1 MDDTSL
7 FAPPNVEPTAPAES
21 SRGDRRRKAR
31 EILSTQCSRLDRLEI
46 ELTDRLQHVA
56 DEIAR
61 ELANSGVPAA
71 SGAPASDSQLAALA
85 QQVELLQHD
94 LSAREQSLDRLSAEL
109 EQTRLERARFEQELR
124 LQSTLAAEAQ
134 ALAEQSR
141 VELAESQAETKAE
154 RRRLARELKER
165 HAGERSERERH
176 EKELATLQ
184 AALATAQAEQDRL
197 IGDLREAAGP
207 RGAESEELAKL
218 RVQRDTISARLTAA
232 TEQLA
237 ELDRLNVELERVRI
251 ESGKYEQELRV
262 RDALIAEAQ
271 SRDERSRQE
280 LAAALAE
287 AQAEKSRAATLE
299 RRLAE
304 LDNANAELEQAKVL
318 AANVEQELRVR
329 EALLADAQAREE
341 QARRELA
348 HSIEQAN
355 AAQATLEAV
364 RLQQDDLTGRLAL
377 AQQASLNAAGVQHEL
392 ELCAA
397 RLAEVQTQA
406 AADRAELAKSAEQLA
421 TAQAQLAAAR
431 ELNEAANREA
441 DAARREAE
449 TARREADAAREEAAA
464 QEPVLKKLRTQ
475 LNKAQ
480 AEAERLEG
488 ELAEA
493 KAETTQLRRELDA
506 LTAQQNLQAQQLAA
520 AEARLREA
528 QSAAEELATENS
540 QAKTVQIELAAAQAQ
555 AAEAQR
561 LAGER
566 EQLLLESTRY
576 EQELRVRDALVA
588 EAQQHDQAARVEL
601 ATVEAEL
608 KTLRLQWASFEQQS
622 AASGDAEVATLRA
635 QLSTAQK
642 ELAAARAEAQAAL
655 ELASTAHES
664 PAEGSTA
671 SNEELAGLRAE
682 LQAARELNDRLMAG
696 GSDGDNATALVELQ
710 KQRDAL
716 VDRLAEAELRLKSL
730 GNVEAEARRHED
742 MQRRYEMAMTDLK
755 ELKRTN
761 AELESKL
768 KSRSDGGKT
777 TAVGS
782 GGMDWEARKQ
792 QMLAALED
800 DDRGDA
806 EAAQERETI
815 QNAIELTDQIVAQK
829 EQEIADL
836 RRQLAD
842 RASAEGASTGA
853 AVAELLNSDELIRQE
868 REKLLKAEAE
878 WREKIGRAEIDISVE
893 RAKIARDRMEL
904 EEKMRL
910 YQSDQSSRA
919 ADGAPGAPDKAP
931 RGRWLARLGLKDLN
945 DESQQQ

>member
-7 FAPPNVEPTAPAES
+7 IAPPNVEPAAPAES

-31 EILSTQCSRLDRLEI
+31 EILSTQCSRLDRLET

-61 ELANSGVPAA
+61 ELANSGIPAT
-71 SGAPASDSQLAALA
+71 SGAPASDSQLAALV

-94 LSAREQSLDRLSAEL
+94 LSAREQSLDRLTAEL
-109 EQTRLERARFEQELR
+109 EQTRLDRARFEQELR
-124 LQSTLAAEAQ
+124 MQSSLATESQAQAEQARIELAEAQ
-134 ALAEQSR
+134 AEN
-141 VELAESQAETKAE
+141 KAE

-165 HAGERSERERH
+165 QAGERSERERH

-197 IGDLREAAGP
+197 IGELREAAGP

-237 ELDRLNVELERVRI
+237 ELDRLNVELERLRI
-251 ESGKYEQELRV
+251 ESGKIEQELRV
-262 RDALIAEAQ
+262 RDALAAEAQ
-271 SRDERSRQE
+271 TRDEQSRQE

-287 AQAEKSRAATLE
+287 VQAEKSRAATLE

-304 LDNANAELEQAKVL
+304 QEIASAELEQARIL
-318 AANVEQELRVR
+318 AANSEQELRVR
-329 EALLADAQAREE
+329 ETLLADAQSREE
-341 QARRELA
+341 QVRRELA
-348 HSIEQAN
+348 QTLEQAKAAQAALDAVSQQQADLTRRLAVAEQAN
-355 AAQATLEAV
+355 
-364 RLQQDDLTGRLAL
+364 
-377 AQQASLNAAGVQHEL
+377 LNATTVQQEL
-392 ELCAA
+392 EICTA
-397 RLAEVQTQA
+397 RLAEAQIQA
-406 AADRAELAKSAEQLA
+406 AADRAELSRSAEQLA
-421 TAQAQLAAAR
+421 TIEAQLASAR
-431 ELNEAANREA
+431 EINEAAKQEV
-441 DAARREAE
+441 DAARRETE
-449 TARREADAAREEAAA
+449 TARREAEAAREETAA
-464 QEPVLKKLRTQ
+464 QEQVLKKLRTQ
-475 LNKAQ
+475 LNKSQ
-480 AEAERLEG
+480 ADAERLDG
-488 ELAEA
+488 ELTAA
-493 KAETTQLRRELDA
+493 KSETVRLRRELDA
-506 LTAQQNLQAQQLAA
+506 LSAEQESQTQRLAA
-520 AEARLREA
+520 AEARLSEA
-528 QSAAEELATENS
+528 QVAAEELATARA
-540 QAKTVQIELAAAQAQ
+540 QAKTIQIDLAAAQVQ

-561 LAGER
+561 LAAER
-566 EQLLLESTRY
+566 ERLLLETARY

-588 EAQQHDQAARVEL
+588 EAHEHDQAARLEL
-601 ATVEAEL
+601 AGVEAEL
-608 KTLRLQWASFEQQS
+608 KALRLQWTSFEQQS
-622 AASGDAEVATLRA
+622 AASGDAEVAAVRA
-635 QLSTAQK
+635 QLATTQK

-655 ELASTAHES
+655 ELASSVPE
-664 PAEGSTA
+664 PAGGSA
-671 SNEELAGLRAE
+671 ANDEELASLRAE

-696 GSDGDNATALVELQ
+696 GSAGDNATGLVELQ

-716 VDRLAEAELRLKSL
+716 IDRLAEAELRLKSL

-742 MQRRYEMAMTDLK
+742 MQRRYEMAMADVK
-755 ELKRTN
+755 ELKRAN

-768 KSRSDGGKT
+768 KSRPDAGKT

-800 DDRGDA
+800 DDRGDM

-815 QNAIELTDQIVAQK
+815 QNAIQLTDQIVAQK
-829 EQEIADL
+829 EQEIAEL
-836 RRQLAD
+836 RRQLED
-842 RASAEGASTGA
+842 RASADGASTGA

-878 WREKIGRAEIDISVE
+878 WREKIGKAEIDISVE

-910 YQSDQSSRA
+910 YQSDQSNRA
-919 ADGAPGAPDKAP
+919 PDGTLSAPDKAP